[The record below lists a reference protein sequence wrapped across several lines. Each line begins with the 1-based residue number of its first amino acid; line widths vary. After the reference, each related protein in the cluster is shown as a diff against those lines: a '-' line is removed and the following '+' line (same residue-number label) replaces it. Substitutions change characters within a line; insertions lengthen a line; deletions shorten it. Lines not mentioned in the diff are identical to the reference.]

1 MTIAANYHPH
11 MFIVCFFLTQS
22 VILSKFTVAMAL
34 EITISHHQFSCAS
47 INSSIIT
54 EVTVREVEVVSET
67 ELEIV
72 LDIAGTSC
80 TKIIAKHSVE
90 FSLHRKP
97 L

>member
-1 MTIAANYHPH
+1 
-11 MFIVCFFLTQS
+11 
-22 VILSKFTVAMAL
+22 MAL
-34 EITISHHQFSCAS
+34 EIITSDHQFSCAS
-47 INSSIIT
+47 VNNSFIT

-67 ELEIV
+67 ELEIL